1 MNERRAILL
10 GGLGAGILDIT
21 YAIVVSRLLRGTSA
35 ERVLQS
41 VASGLLG
48 ESAYEG
54 GAAVAA
60 LGLFLHFVIAFSA
73 AAVYVLASRRLP
85 TLVRRPWLWGALYGM
100 AVYLFMNFVVLP
112 LSAFPHHLSF
122 PPSVLARGLAGHIVC
137 VGLPISLAAALT
149 RAGGLPASVRAGR

>member
-1 MNERRAILL
+1 MSDSSRRAILL

-35 ERVLQS
+35 VTVLQS

-48 ESAYEG
+48 EGAYEG
-54 GAAVAA
+54 GGATAA
-60 LGLFLHFVIAFSA
+60 LGLFLHFVIAFTA

-100 AVYLFMNFVVLP
+100 AVYLFMNVIVLP
-112 LSAFPHHLSF
+112 LSAFPHKLSY
-122 PPSVLARGLAGHIVC
+122 PPAVLARGLAGHIVC
-137 VGLPISLAAALT
+137 VGLPIALAAAFT
-149 RAGGLPASVRAGR
+149 SSRKAP

>member
-21 YAIVVSRLLRGTSA
+21 YAIVVSRLLRGTDA
-35 ERVLQS
+35 VTVLQS

-48 ESAYEG
+48 KGAYDG
-54 GAAVAA
+54 GAATAA
-60 LGLFLHFVIAFSA
+60 LGLFLHFVIAFTA
-73 AAVYVLASRRLP
+73 AAFYVLASRRLP

-112 LSAFPHHLSF
+112 LSAFPHKLSF
-122 PPSVLARGLAGHIVC
+122 PPLVLARGLAGHIVC
-137 VGLPISLAAALT
+137 VGLPIALAAAFT
-149 RAGGLPASVRAGR
+149 WRSSRRER

>member
-1 MNERRAILL
+1 MSDSSRRAILL

-21 YAIVVSRLLRGTSA
+21 YAIVVSRLLRGTDA
-35 ERVLQS
+35 VTVLQS
-41 VASGLLG
+41 VATGLLG

-54 GAAVAA
+54 GAATAA

-100 AVYLFMNFVVLP
+100 AFYLFMNFVVLP
-112 LSAFPHHLSF
+112 LSAFPHKLSF
-122 PPSVLARGLAGHIVC
+122 PPLVLARGLAGHIVC
-137 VGLPISLAAALT
+137 VGLPIALAAAFTL
-149 RAGGLPASVRAGR
+149 RRKAP